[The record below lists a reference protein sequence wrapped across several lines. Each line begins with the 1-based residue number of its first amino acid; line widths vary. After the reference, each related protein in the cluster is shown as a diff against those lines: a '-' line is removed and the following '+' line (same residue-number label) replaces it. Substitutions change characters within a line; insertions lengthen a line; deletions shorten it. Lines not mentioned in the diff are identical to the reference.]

1 MIRSVLGR
9 SIWFGVLAALLGAGA
24 AGADTWRFANAASPG
39 DRAETAAL
47 RLIEIVNQK
56 LNGRHKIEYFGS
68 SSLGGERELTEG
80 VKLGTIDF
88 GMTSTSAMTTFVPQL
103 AFYDM
108 PFLFR
113 DVAHARRVATGAVGD
128 KLLVAMETAGI
139 KGLATAESGFR
150 NMITNKTAINKP
162 ADMSG
167 LKIRVIESPSHIA
180 AIRAMGASAV
190 PIAFPEVYGS
200 LQQGVVDGL
209 DLPIGNITPYKL
221 YEVVKF
227 VSLMEHIYTP
237 HVFIM
242 NLDVFKKLSPE
253 DQTVIVSAAKKAADL
268 ERKINDDLVVQW
280 TNELKAKGMNVVP
293 VFVQEKAAFAERMK
307 PVWAQFEGRIGK
319 GVIEEAIA
327 AP

>member
-1 MIRSVLGR
+1 MTLSKTIGAVL
-9 SIWFGVLAALLGAGA
+9 FGALAALAVAGPA
-24 AGADTWRFANAASPG
+24 AADTWRFANAASPG
-39 DRAETAAL
+39 DRAETSAL
-47 RLIEIVNQK
+47 RMIEIINQRMG
-56 LNGRHKIEYFGS
+56 GRHKIEYFGAA
-68 SSLGGERELTEG
+68 SLGGEREMTEG

-88 GMTSTSAMTTFVPQL
+88 AMTSTSAMTTFVPQL

-113 DVAHARRVATGAVGD
+113 DTAHARRVATGAVGD
-128 KLLVAMETAGI
+128 KLMAAMEAAGI

-150 NMITNKTAINKP
+150 NMLTNKTAINKP

-180 AIRAMGASAV
+180 AIRAMGASPV

-221 YEVVKF
+221 FEVVKHL
-227 VSLMEHIYTP
+227 SLTEHIYTP

-242 NLDVFKKLSPE
+242 NLDLFKKLSAQ
-253 DQTVIVSAAKKAADL
+253 DQAIILAAAKEGADL

-280 TNELKAKGMNVVP
+280 TNELKAKGMNIVP
-293 VFVQEKAAFAERMK
+293 VSVQEKAAFAERMK
-307 PVWAQFEGRIGK
+307 PVWAQFESRIGK
-319 GVIEEAIA
+319 GVIEEAVA

>member
-1 MIRSVLGR
+1 MKRSTFAVL
-9 SIWFGVLAALLGAGA
+9 FGTAVIVLAAGPA
-24 AGADTWRFANAASPG
+24 AADTWRFANAASPG
-39 DRAETAAL
+39 DRADTAAK
-47 RLIEIVNQK
+47 RLVEIVNQR
-56 LNGRHKIEYFGS
+56 LGGRHTIQYFGAA
-68 SSLGGERELTEG
+68 SLGGEREMTEG

-88 GMTSTSAMTTFVPQL
+88 AMTSTSAMTTFVPQL

-113 DVAHARRVATGAVGD
+113 DTAHARRVATGAVGN
-128 KLLVAMETAGI
+128 KLMAAMEAAGI

-150 NMITNKTAINKP
+150 NMLTNKTAINKP
-162 ADMSG
+162 ENMNG

-180 AIRAMGASAV
+180 AIRAMGASPV

-227 VSLMEHIYTP
+227 VSLTEHIYTP

-242 NLDVFKKLSPE
+242 NLDVFKKLSAD
-253 DQTVIVSAAKKAADL
+253 DQKVILDAAKEASDL

-280 TNELKAKGMNVVP
+280 TNELKSKGMQIVP
-293 VFVQEKAAFAERMK
+293 VSTQEKAVFAERMK

-319 GVIEEAIA
+319 GLIEEAVA